1 MSSKKELLFKLRKL
15 ASEGTT
21 EGERTAAEERLNHLM
36 DKYDIEED
44 ELVEEEPILREFGY
58 HNELSKI
65 LMRYI
70 ILDVLIDEDTEELPS
85 LYNLFSYSEATGTRR
100 KRRNVIGA
108 YCTKAQAIEI
118 EFLYD
123 FYYGLFL
130 KEQESLMTAFI
141 IEHGMGIP
149 SRLQSSSSQDDWD
162 PEESYRIN
170 MLRRGLREDSPIR
183 RITSGGD
190 E

>member
-1 MSSKKELLFKLRKL
+1 MSSKRELLFKLRKL

-44 ELVEEEPILREFGY
+44 ELVEEETTLKEFGY
-58 HNELSKI
+58 HNELSKN
-65 LMRYI
+65 LLRYVI
-70 ILDVLIDEDTEELPS
+70 YEVLIDETTESLPDT
-85 LYNLFSYSEATGTRR
+85 YNLFSFNDDTGVRR

-130 KEQESLMTAFI
+130 KEQESLMIAFI
-141 IEHGMGIP
+141 LEHDLGIP
-149 SRLQSSSSQDDWD
+149 PRLSQGNIQDDWD
-162 PEESYRIN
+162 PDEAYRIN
-170 MLRRGLREDSPIR
+170 SLRRGLRDETPLR
-183 RITSGGD
+183 RITSGED